1 MSNIFFLFKESNFE
15 NKGKFISLQKLFLF
29 LRYSNFRTLDFMTSS
44 NASEW
49 IRNILLNNIGRKH
62 SWNMAGLCNITKE
75 KKTLW
80 PVFYGWGSAVSRL
93 QSHYCETVYFLPL
106 RPQEF
111 LVFILSNWKDGRLSW
126 PWSHPVVLKP
136 GHLDLESNLITIPLR
151 HCSIFIRK
159 YYKNCP
165 EN

>member
-1 MSNIFFLFKESNFE
+1 MPQNESRNTFSLISWEGNPVEIFPVYV
-15 NKGKFISLQKLFLF
+15 ILQK
-29 LRYSNFRTLDFMTSS
+29 
-44 NASEW
+44 
-49 IRNILLNNIGRKH
+49 K
-62 SWNMAGLCNITKE
+62 

-80 PVFYGWGSAVSRL
+80 SIFYGWGSAVSRL

-111 LVFILSNWKDGRLSW
+111 LVFILSTWKDGRLSW

-165 EN
+165 GN